1 MALSDLFNTPFLIS
15 LGITLLLVGVLGMFL
30 TQKMLEQNHKISSM
44 LGLVSTMA
52 EEMNYMRARMQAIM
66 NQNSDNIGQQQPLE
80 PAQMGGTIQLADP
93 LIPVSDGEDDNS
105 DSDSESDSEDDKS
118 ESSEESEETETETES
133 RNVLKNLI
141 MEDNIIQIGD
151 NDGPNIKVINMG
163 ETMNIQ
169 YDTLNEESQ
178 EDGDNETID
187 SSTTSLES
195 MEDDQS
201 ISESLTEIEPHAD
214 DFKAQI
220 KSISVQMDTADIK
233 KLTNTELK
241 KLSIENLRTLAI
253 SKGFTGDVL
262 KIKKAELF
270 KIVQN
275 LVK

>member
-15 LGITLLLVGVLGMFL
+15 LGITLLLVGFLGMFL

-66 NQNSDNIGQQQPLE
+66 NQNSDSIRQQQPLE

-93 LIPVSDGEDDNS
+93 LIPVSDGEDDDS
-105 DSDSESDSEDDKS
+105 DSDSEDDDNS
-118 ESSEESEETETETES
+118 ESSESSNDSAEETETDS
-133 RNVLKNLI
+133 RNVLKKLI
-141 MEDNIIQIGD
+141 MEDNTIQIGD

-169 YDTLNEESQ
+169 YDTLNEESLG
-178 EDGDNETID
+178 DGDNETID
-187 SSTTSLES
+187 SSTTGLES
-195 MEDDQS
+195 MEDEQS
-201 ISESLTEIEPHAD
+201 ISESLTEVEPHAD

-220 KSISVQMDTADIK
+220 KSISVQMDNTDIK

-241 KLSIENLRTLAI
+241 KMSIENLRTLAT
-253 SKGFTGDVL
+253 SKGFTGDVG

>member
-15 LGITLLLVGVLGMFL
+15 LGITLLLIGILGMFL

-66 NQNSDNIGQQQPLE
+66 NQNSDVIRQQHLE

-93 LIPVSDGEDDNS
+93 LIPVSDGEDDD
-105 DSDSESDSEDDKS
+105 DSDGDSDSEDDDNS
-118 ESSEESEETETETES
+118 ESSEESGETES
-133 RNVLKNLI
+133 GNVLTNLI
-141 MEDNIIQIGD
+141 TEDNIIQIGD

-169 YDTLNEESQ
+169 YDTLNEESLG
-178 EDGDNETID
+178 DGDNETID
-187 SSTTSLES
+187 SSTGLES
-195 MEDDQS
+195 MEDEQS
-201 ISESLTEIEPHAD
+201 ISESLTEIEPSGD

-220 KSISVQMDTADIK
+220 KSISVQMDNTDIK
-233 KLTNTELK
+233 KITNAELK
-241 KLSIENLRTLAI
+241 KMSIESLRALAT
-253 SKGFTGDVL
+253 SNGFTGDVL
-262 KIKKAELF
+262 KIKKTELF

>member
-66 NQNSDNIGQQQPLE
+66 NQNSDNIRQQQPLE

>member
-1 MALSDLFNTPFLIS
+1 M
-15 LGITLLLVGVLGMFL
+15 
-30 TQKMLEQNHKISSM
+30 QEQNHKITSM

-66 NQNSDNIGQQQPLE
+66 NQNSDNIRQQQPLE

-118 ESSEESEETETETES
+118 ESSEESEETETES

-220 KSISVQMDTADIK
+220 KSISVQMDTTDIK

-241 KLSIENLRTLAI
+241 KMSIENLRTLAI

>member
-66 NQNSDNIGQQQPLE
+66 NQNSDSIRQQQPLE

-93 LIPVSDGEDDNS
+93 LIPVSDGEDDDS

-118 ESSEESEETETETES
+118 ESSEESEETETES

-141 MEDNIIQIGD
+141 MEDNIIQIGH

-187 SSTTSLES
+187 SSTTCLES
-195 MEDDQS
+195 MEDEQS

-220 KSISVQMDTADIK
+220 KSISVKMDTADIK

>member
-15 LGITLLLVGVLGMFL
+15 LGITLLLVGFLGMFL

-52 EEMNYMRARMQAIM
+52 EEMNYMRARMQSIM
-66 NQNSDNIGQQQPLE
+66 NQNSDSIRQQQPLE

-93 LIPVSDGEDDNS
+93 LIPVSDGEEDDDDS
-105 DSDSESDSEDDKS
+105 DSDSDDDNS
-118 ESSEESEETETETES
+118 ESSESSNDSAEETETES
-133 RNVLKNLI
+133 RNVLTNLI
-141 MEDNIIQIGD
+141 MGDNIIQIGD

-169 YDTLNEESQ
+169 YDTLNEESLG
-178 EDGDNETID
+178 DGDNETID
-187 SSTTSLES
+187 SSTTGLES
-195 MEDDQS
+195 MEDEQS
-201 ISESLTEIEPHAD
+201 ISESLTEIEPSGD

-233 KLTNTELK
+233 KPTNTELK
-241 KLSIENLRTLAI
+241 KMSIETLRTLAI

>member
-15 LGITLLLVGVLGMFL
+15 LGITLLLVGFLGMFL

-52 EEMNYMRARMQAIM
+52 DEMNYMRARMQAIM
-66 NQNSDNIGQQQPLE
+66 NQNSDVIRKPLE
-80 PAQMGGTIQLADP
+80 PVQISGTIQLADP
-93 LIPVSDGEDDNS
+93 LIPVSDGEDDDDS
-105 DSDSESDSEDDKS
+105 DSDGDSDSDDKS
-118 ESSEESEETETETES
+118 ESSESSNDSVDETES
-133 RNVLKNLI
+133 GNVLTNLI

-163 ETMNIQ
+163 ETMNIS
-169 YDTLNEESQ
+169 YDTLNEESLG
-178 EDGDNETID
+178 DGDNETID
-187 SSTTSLES
+187 SSTTGLES
-195 MEDDQS
+195 MEDEQS
-201 ISESLTEIEPHAD
+201 ISESLTEIEPNGD

-220 KSISVQMDTADIK
+220 KSISVQMDTTDIK
-233 KLTNTELK
+233 KPTNTELK
-241 KLSIENLRTLAI
+241 KMSIETLRTLAT

-270 KIVQN
+270 KIVKN

>member
-66 NQNSDNIGQQQPLE
+66 NQNSDNIRQQQPLE

-118 ESSEESEETETETES
+118 ESSEESEETETES

-220 KSISVQMDTADIK
+220 KSISVQMDTTDIK

-241 KLSIENLRTLAI
+241 KMSIENLRTLAI

>member
-15 LGITLLLVGVLGMFL
+15 LGITLLLIGILGMFL

-52 EEMNYMRARMQAIM
+52 EEMNYMRARMQSIM
-66 NQNSDNIGQQQPLE
+66 NQNSDVIRQQHLE

-93 LIPVSDGEDDNS
+93 LIPVSDGEEDDD
-105 DSDSESDSEDDKS
+105 DSDSEEDDNS
-118 ESSEESEETETETES
+118 ESSESSNDSAEETETES
-133 RNVLKNLI
+133 RNVLTNLI
-141 MEDNIIQIGD
+141 TEDNIIQIGD
-151 NDGPNIKVINMG
+151 NDGLNIKVINMG

-169 YDTLNEESQ
+169 YDTLNEESLG
-178 EDGDNETID
+178 DGDNETIE
-187 SSTTSLES
+187 SSTGLES
-195 MEDDQS
+195 MEDEQS
-201 ISESLTEIEPHAD
+201 ISESLTEIEPSGD

-233 KLTNTELK
+233 KITNTELK
-241 KLSIENLRTLAI
+241 KMSIESLRALAT
-253 SKGFTGDVL
+253 SNGFTGDVL
-262 KIKKAELF
+262 KIKKTELF